1 MKDIDNLLITDQDV
15 WIPRKDLEKI
25 KHTLLEVDMI
35 LKDAIVA
42 LDKDEKVN
50 GLEYARKL
58 ISECHRGGS

>member
-25 KHTLLEVDMI
+25 KHTLLKVDTI
-35 LKDAIVA
+35 LKDAIDSI
-42 LDKDEKVN
+42 DKGEKIN

-58 ISECHRGGS
+58 ISECSEL